1 MNARLKNVPRIPP
14 LAEGPCYCVVTG
26 GRPATRL
33 LLAAHLP
40 GTDLTNSASRL
51 RDRRMDMEDS
61 EQNVVNSIQTD
72 EETKTTQ
79 RDVDGSGEDVSDNRT
94 QSLER
99 SEVRGELAFPPFL
112 FLSKRLHRMLCTI
125 TSAPHAAASQK
136 WRIHAKQQK
145 NTSTAKG
152 LDYVPRSTPLGIG
165 RALGVRDA
173 HGESVRP
180 RPVTTVTTA
189 TSTSKHLHTTVASA
203 VQ

>member
-1 MNARLKNVPRIPP
+1 MTHIGVPYTVERCVRAVKKHKFRKRAFAQSPYVPRIPP
-14 LAEGPCYCVVTG
+14 LPEDPVTAPVTG
-26 GRPATRL
+26 RPVKPIYTI
-33 LLAAHLP
+33 
-40 GTDLTNSASRL
+40 TTSASCRTDQTL
-51 RDRRMDMEDS
+51 GVSMEKDS
-61 EQNVVNSIQTD
+61 EQNVVNSIQAD
-72 EETKTTQ
+72 EETKSTH
-79 RDVDGSGEDVSDNRT
+79 RDADGSGGDVSDTRT

-180 RPVTTVTTA
+180 RPVTT
-189 TSTSKHLHTTVASA
+189 
-203 VQ
+203 